1 MIRSS
6 VALFLLT
13 SSLFTTAHAA
23 SSVLVWPIYQ
33 TISDSEKGSE
43 LWLENRGTAAVN
55 LQLRVFAWDQKDSS
69 DVYADQS
76 EVVASPPFTTVQ
88 PGQRQLVRLM
98 RIAPVSAGREKSYR
112 IVIDEVPSSQPAVQT
127 DKSSAG
133 LKMRMRYVLPLFTY
147 GQGLAPLKN
156 AGSVE
161 PVRATLRWS
170 LSQQNN
176 RQTLCIDNR
185 GNQHARLSAV
195 YWANASGKGQI
206 SQANGLLGYVL
217 AQKKSCFPS
226 AGNASVPSG
235 MHLFAKLTDN
245 GQAVE
250 IPANR

>member
-1 MIRSS
+1 
-6 VALFLLT
+6 
-13 SSLFTTAHAA
+13 
-23 SSVLVWPIYQ
+23 
-33 TISDSEKGSE
+33 
-43 LWLENRGTAAVN
+43 
-55 LQLRVFAWDQKDSS
+55 
-69 DVYADQS
+69 
-76 EVVASPPFTTVQ
+76 
-88 PGQRQLVRLM
+88 
-98 RIAPVSAGREKSYR
+98 
-112 IVIDEVPSSQPAVQT
+112 
-127 DKSSAG
+127 
-133 LKMRMRYVLPLFTY
+133 MRMRYVLPLFTY
-147 GQGLAPLKN
+147 GQGVMPLKN

-195 YWANASGKGQI
+195 YWANASGKGRI
-206 SQANGLLGYVL
+206 PQANGLLGYVL

>member
-1 MIRSS
+1 MLSP
-6 VALFLLT
+6 A
-13 SSLFTTAHAA
+13 
-23 SSVLVWPIYQ
+23 
-33 TISDSEKGSE
+33 
-43 LWLENRGTAAVN
+43 
-55 LQLRVFAWDQKDSS
+55 
-69 DVYADQS
+69 
-76 EVVASPPFTTVQ
+76 PPFTTVA

-98 RIAPVSAGREKSYR
+98 RVAPIANGKEQSYR
-112 IVIDEVPSSQPAVQT
+112 IVIDEIPATQPVTQT
-127 DKSSAG
+127 EQNSAG

-147 GQGLAPLKN
+147 GQGVTPLKN

-176 RQTLCIDNR
+176 RQTLCIENR

-195 YWANASGKGQI
+195 YWANASGKGRI
-206 SQANGLLGYVL
+206 PQANGLLGYVL

>member
-1 MIRSS
+1 MIRCRFAPFIFALLLPSS
-6 VALFLLT
+6 VL
-13 SSLFTTAHAA
+13 AA
-23 SSVLVWPIYQ
+23 SSVLVWPIFQ
-33 TISDSEKGSE
+33 TIESHETGSE
-43 LWLENRGTAAVN
+43 LWLENRGSAPVN
-55 LQLRVFAWDQKDSS
+55 LQLRVFAWDQKASA
-69 DVYADQS
+69 DVYADQRD
-76 EVVASPPFTTVQ
+76 VVASPPFTTVA

-98 RIAPVSAGREKSYR
+98 RVAPIANGKEHSYR
-112 IVIDEVPSSQPAVQT
+112 IVIDEIPAAQPAAQT
-127 DKSSAG
+127 EQNAAG

-176 RQTLCIDNR
+176 RQTLCIENR

-195 YWANASGKGQI
+195 YWANASGKGRI
-206 SQANGLLGYVL
+206 PQANGLLGYVL